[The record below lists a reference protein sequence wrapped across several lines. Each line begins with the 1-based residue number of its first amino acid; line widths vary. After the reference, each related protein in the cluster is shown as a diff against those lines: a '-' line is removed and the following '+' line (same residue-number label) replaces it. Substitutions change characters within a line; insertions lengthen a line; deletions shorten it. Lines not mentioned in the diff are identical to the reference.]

1 MSATASDMA
10 QARPPKVMIT
20 KIGLDGHDRGSRV
33 IAAYLR
39 DQGMDVVY
47 TPPWQ
52 DIRAVVRLAMDE
64 DIDVL
69 GISSLATDHLLVP
82 KLMKAMAEAGLTHIK
97 VIVGGIVPDE
107 DEREL
112 TNAGVSRVFHPGS
125 SLDEIGESVADL
137 AHLARDELFAHDGAR
152 P

>member
-1 MSATASDMA
+1 MSAAAAELSSV
-10 QARPPKVMIT
+10 RPPKVMIT

-33 IAAYLR
+33 IATYLR

-52 DIRAVVRLAMDE
+52 DILAVVRLAMDE

-69 GISSLATDHLLVP
+69 GVSSLATDHLLVP
-82 KLMKAMAEAGLTHIK
+82 RLMKALSDAGLDHIK

-107 DEREL
+107 DEGVL
-112 TNAGVSRVFHPGS
+112 TDAGVSRVFHPGS
-125 SLDEIGESVADL
+125 SLDEIGQCVAEL
-137 AHLARDELFAHDGAR
+137 TGHARSEALVKAGGR

>member
-1 MSATASDMA
+1 MNAPAADVRPT
-10 QARPPKVMIT
+10 RPPKVMIT

-33 IAAYLR
+33 IAAHLR

-52 DIRAVVRLAMDE
+52 EIPAVVRLAMDE

-82 KLMKAMAEAGLTHIK
+82 KLMKALSEAGLTHVK
-97 VIVGGIVPDE
+97 VIVGGIVPDG
-107 DEREL
+107 DERAL
-112 TNAGVSRVFHPGS
+112 VDAGVSRVFHPGS
-125 SLDEIGESVADL
+125 SLQDIGAAVETLTQQARREADVL
-137 AHLARDELFAHDGAR
+137 TGGQ

>member
-1 MSATASDMA
+1 MSAAAPAIMSS
-10 QARPPKVMIT
+10 RPPKVMIT

-33 IAAYLR
+33 IAAHLR

-69 GISSLATDHLLVP
+69 GVSSLATDHLLVP
-82 KLMKAMAEAGLTHIK
+82 KLMKALSEAGLDHIR
-97 VIVGGIVPDE
+97 VIVGGIVPDD
-107 DEREL
+107 DEHDL
-112 TNAGVSRVFHPGS
+112 TQAGVSRVFHPGS
-125 SLDEIGESVADL
+125 SLDEISESITA
-137 AHLARDELFAHDGAR
+137 LAREAR
-152 P
+152 NEAAQHPGEPS